1 MARYYTGKELIK
13 ISKNIQ
19 YLKGIGEKRA
29 ELFKKKGIKTVEDLL
44 YYFPRSHEDRSQMKE
59 IADCAEGETVCISV
73 TVFSPVRDVR
83 VRKNLLIS
91 TMVVSDQ
98 TGALNVVW
106 YNNRYVKGQFMTGDE
121 YILYGK
127 ITRSRGK
134 YEMLNP
140 VYEKKGSE
148 RFTGKIVPLY
158 PLTEGLTQKI
168 LQSAMEFAIKE
179 AGRLEEYIPEDI
191 RKKYHIAE
199 LNYAMKN
206 IHFPED
212 FEHYNIARERF
223 VFEELLILQL
233 ALSSHKGVNTERK
246 SVKFTDILCVREF
259 VKTLPFPLTGAQKRT
274 LNEILGDCKSGRM
287 MNRLVQGDVG
297 SGKTAVAAAAI
308 YTAVKNGHQAAMMA
322 PTEILAFQHA
332 QTLDVFFKNMGI
344 NVVMLTGSMK
354 TKEKRLAYEMIST
367 GAANVVVGTHAIIQD
382 EVEFA
387 NLALVVAD
395 EQHRFGV
402 EQRARLAAKGNN
414 PHMLI
419 MSATPIPRTLALI
432 LYGDLDI
439 SVIDELPPGRK
450 PVKTFAVGEKMRKR
464 VFAFLEKNVK
474 AGMQAYIVCPLVEET
489 EKSDLQNAK
498 MLAEKLQTIFPD
510 FKTGLIH
517 GRMKPKL
524 KDEVMD
530 GFVKGDIR
538 ILVSTTVIEVGVNV
552 PNANIMIIENAERF
566 GLSQLHQLR
575 GRVGRGQE
583 QAFCILI
590 AHGNNEITKKRM
602 ETMCISND
610 GFYISEQDL
619 QLRGPGD
626 FFGTRQHGLP
636 EMRIA
641 NLFEDRDILALS
653 QMAAKDIME
662 EDAAMITE
670 KYKRLRKRCEKITAD
685 EIVMN

>member
-1 MARYYTGKELIK
+1 MPKDIR
-13 ISKNIQ
+13 
-19 YLKGIGEKRA
+19 YLKGVGEKRA
-29 ELFKKKGIKTVEDLL
+29 ELFNKKGIKTVEDLL
-44 YYFPRSHEDRSQMKE
+44 YYFPRSHEDRTEMKE
-59 IADCAEGETVCISV
+59 ISDCAEGETVCISV
-73 TVFSPVRDVR
+73 TVFSPVKDAR
-83 VRKNLLIS
+83 VRRNLLIS
-91 TMVVSDQ
+91 TMIVSDQ

-127 ITRSRGK
+127 ITRNRGK
-134 YEMLNP
+134 MEMINP
-140 VYEKKGSE
+140 VFEKKGKE

-168 LQSAMEFAIKE
+168 LQSSMELALKE
-179 AGRLEEYIPEDI
+179 AGQLTEYIPNDI
-191 RKKYHIAE
+191 REKYNISE

-212 FEHYNIARERF
+212 FESYNIARERF

-233 ALSSHKGVNTERK
+233 ALSGHKDENTVRDGVVFE
-246 SVKFTDILCVREF
+246 DILCVRDF
-259 VKTLPFPLTGAQKRT
+259 VKTLPFPLTNAQKRT
-274 LNEILGDCKSGRM
+274 LNEILADCKRGKM

-308 YTAVKNGHQAAMMA
+308 YTAVRNGHQAAMMA
-322 PTEILAFQHA
+322 PTEILATQHA
-332 QTLDVFFKNMGI
+332 QTLHEFFKDMDI
-344 NVVMLTGSMK
+344 NVVLLTGSMK
-354 TKEKRLAYEMIST
+354 VKEKRLACEMIST
-367 GAANVVVGTHAIIQD
+367 GAADVIVGTHAIIQ
-382 EVEFA
+382 ETVEYKD
-387 NLALVVAD
+387 LALVVAD

-402 EQRARLAAKGNN
+402 EQRAKLAAKGNN

-450 PVKTFAVGEKMRKR
+450 IVKTYAVNESMRKR
-464 VFAFLEKNVK
+464 VFAFLEKHVR
-474 AGMQAYIVCPLVEET
+474 AGMQAYVVCPLIEET
-489 EKSDLQNAK
+489 EKSDLQNAQ
-498 MLAEKLQTIFPD
+498 MLSEKLQSIFPD
-510 FKTGLIH
+510 FGVGLMH
-517 GRMKPKL
+517 GKMKPKI
-524 KDEVMD
+524 KEEVMD
-530 GFVKGDIR
+530 GFVRGDIK

-575 GRVGRGQE
+575 GRVGRGGE
-583 QAFCILI
+583 QAYCILF
-590 AHGNNEITKKRM
+590 AHGNNEVTRKRM

-619 QLRGPGD
+619 KLRGPGD

-636 EMRIA
+636 EMKIA
-641 NLFEDRDILALS
+641 NLFEDRDILAVS
-653 QMAAKDIME
+653 QMAAKEIME
-662 EDAAMITE
+662 EDPLLESE
-670 KYKRLRKRCEKITAD
+670 KYAELKKRADKILND
-685 EIVMN
+685 GIVMN